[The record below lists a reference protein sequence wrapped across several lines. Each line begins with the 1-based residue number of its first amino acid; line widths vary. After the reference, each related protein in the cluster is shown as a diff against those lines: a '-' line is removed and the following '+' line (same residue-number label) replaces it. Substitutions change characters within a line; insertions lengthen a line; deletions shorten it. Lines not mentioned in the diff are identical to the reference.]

1 MKSLIIVCV
10 TVVSFVSSQNLILA
24 QDKKAEEKTK
34 PASIAHIR
42 ISGSLEEGVA
52 IAEPLFSSMQE
63 TLKDKIDR
71 IKKASTDTTVKGL
84 LLEIDGVDVGWG
96 KLDELTEA
104 LNNFKKSGKK
114 IYSYLEA
121 GEMKDYLLAL
131 SSDKIILPESGWLM
145 LTGLRAE
152 VTFYKEMLEKI
163 GAQADFLKVGDFKS
177 AIEPYTRTTMS
188 ESSRKQMESMLD
200 DFYEKSIVARIQ
212 QERGSKKWAVEDI
225 RKIIDNGP
233 YTAKK
238 QMN

>member
-10 TVVSFVSSQNLILA
+10 TVVSFVCSQNLILA

-34 PASIAHIR
+34 PTSIAHIR

-84 LLEIDGVDVGWG
+84 ILEIDGVDVGWG

-104 LNNFKKSGKK
+104 LNNFNKSGKK

-131 SSDKIILPESGWLM
+131 SSDKIIVASKWNRCLM
-145 LTGLRAE
+145 I
-152 VTFYKEMLEKI
+152 FMKN
-163 GAQADFLKVGDFKS
+163 
-177 AIEPYTRTTMS
+177 P
-188 ESSRKQMESMLD
+188 
-200 DFYEKSIVARIQ
+200 
-212 QERGSKKWAVEDI
+212 
-225 RKIIDNGP
+225 
-233 YTAKK
+233 
-238 QMN
+238 